1 MGSSKKHKDKDK
13 ESKKKR
19 KHRSRSRSPR
29 DKEKKKR
36 HRERS
41 RSRSPSHPEPLHV
54 DEYGHT
60 RNEESR
66 RSRQEKAPSPF
77 AADANSSN
85 QNGEAQVSGDG
96 SSLSVAETNRLRAQ
110 LGLKPLDI
118 PEAADGEDSKPKKSD
133 GVHAPAINMGEKRKA
148 DQLREKLS
156 TRKEKRSIEKKL
168 LEVKGLGDSDSG
180 DEGAAAWV
188 QKSRKIQ
195 KEKELAEKRAKVLEE
210 MDEDFGIG
218 GLVEEEFKREKDKKQ
233 AYRSQDLSG
242 LRVEHAMDKFEEGR
256 GVILTLKD
264 KGILDEEQDDVLV
277 NVNIEDDERAEKN
290 IENKKKKPD
299 YKPYDEP
306 EYDEYGMMKPTSM
319 LSKYDEEIEGAKKE
333 SFTLGSGGSYDAAH
347 EKRMAEIRQQLRAQG
362 QSLKLAAP
370 TVAAEYMTK
379 EEMEAAASF
388 KKVKK
393 KVRKIRKKEVLK
405 ADDLLPLPEEST
417 EENFG
422 SRSRGRG
429 RAEPAEEGELP
440 ADEGQEEQKPNLD
453 GAAYSTNLLSTTSL
467 VQPIKQEIEEDGML
481 GPDEDLS
488 NVVIEEDEAQN
499 ELQGMLAKARKLKL
513 KKERNRAPE
522 MLEQVSTT
530 VKPESENDAGANIV
544 LNSTSEFC
552 RNLGEIPTYGLSGNR
567 EEERD
572 EIMDMELELMEQR
585 QRQEEQEEITG
596 GWNEV
601 DIDENPVD
609 IMGEETSV
617 LEEEP
622 IAGAGVGAALALAQ
636 RKGFIEDETPKKMP
650 GLSSKY
656 LELQAQNYTIQDK
669 RYDDLDEKNRKRER
683 YQGGMV
689 TDFKEKDSYKPEV
702 KLDYVDESGRSLSQ
716 KEAFRQ
722 LSHRFHG
729 KGSGKKKTE
738 KRGKKVEEEL
748 LMKRMSSTD
757 TPLNTL
763 SLLQDKQRSEKS
775 PFIVLS
781 GSRGFTSNTIVK
793 PS

>member
-1 MGSSKKHKDKDK
+1 MGSSKKHKDKDR

-41 RSRSPSHPEPLHV
+41 RSRSPVREEPILV
-54 DEYGHT
+54 EEYERS

-66 RSRQEKAPSPF
+66 RSRQEPIPASLP
-77 AADANSSN
+77 AEANSNLS
-85 QNGEAQVSGDG
+85 GEAQVSGDG
-96 SSLSVAETNRLRAQ
+96 SSLSIAETNRLRAQ
-110 LGLKPLDI
+110 LGLKPLDV
-118 PEAADGEDSKPKKSD
+118 PETGDGEDSKPKKSE
-133 GVHAPAINMGEKRKA
+133 GVHAPAINMGEKKKA
-148 DQLREKLS
+148 DKLREKLS
-156 TRKEKRSIEKKL
+156 TRKEKRNMEKNL

-188 QKSRKIQ
+188 RKSRKIE
-195 KEKELAEKRAKVLEE
+195 KEKELAEKRAKMLEE

-218 GLVEEEFKREKDKKQ
+218 GLVEEEFKREKDQKQ

-306 EYDEYGMMKPTSM
+306 QYDEYGMMKPTSM
-319 LSKYDEEIEGAKKE
+319 LSKYDEEIEGARKE
-333 SFTLGSGGSYDAAH
+333 SFMLGSGGSYDAAH

-362 QSLKLAAP
+362 QTLQVAAP
-370 TVAAEYMTK
+370 TIAAEYMTK

-405 ADDLLPLPEEST
+405 ADDLLPLPEESA
-417 EENFG
+417 EDNFG
-422 SRSRGRG
+422 SRARGRG
-429 RAEPAEEGELP
+429 RAEPIEEGELP
-440 ADEGQEEQKPNLD
+440 ADEGQEDQKPVVD
-453 GAAYSTNLLSTTSL
+453 GAATSL
-467 VQPIKQEIEEDGML
+467 DQPVKQEPEDDDML

-522 MLEQVSTT
+522 MIEQVSATI
-530 VKPESENDAGANIV
+530 KPKSETDAAGNIV

-609 IMGEETSV
+609 IKGEETSV

-636 RKGFIEDETPKKMP
+636 KKGFIEDEGPKKAP

-669 RYDDLDEKNRKRER
+669 RYDDLDEKNRKRDR

-689 TDFKEKDSYKPEV
+689 TDFKEKDTYKPEV

-763 SLLQDKQRSEKS
+763 SLLQDKQRTEKS

-781 GSRGFTSNTIVK
+781 GSRGFTSNTISK

>member
-1 MGSSKKHKDKDK
+1 MGSSKKHKEKDR

-19 KHRSRSRSPR
+19 KHRSRSRSPK
-29 DKEKKKR
+29 DKEKKRR
-36 HRERS
+36 HRD
-41 RSRSPSHPEPLHV
+41 RSRSPVYPEPVHV
-54 DEYGHT
+54 DDHQHGY
-60 RNEESR
+60 RNEESK
-66 RSRQEKAPSPF
+66 RSRPEKLPSPIP
-77 AADANSSN
+77 DPNSSN
-85 QNGEAQVSGDG
+85 VSGEPQVSGDG
-96 SSLSVAETNRLRAQ
+96 SSLSVVETNRLRAQ

-118 PEAADGEDSKPKKSD
+118 PDAAGGEDSKPKKSD

-148 DQLREKLS
+148 DRLREKLS
-156 TRKEKRSIEKKL
+156 TRKEKRNIEKRL
-168 LEVKGLGDSDSG
+168 LDVKGLGDSDSG

-188 QKSRKIQ
+188 LKSRKIQ
-195 KEKELAEKRAKVLEE
+195 KEKELAEKRAKALEE

-218 GLVEEEFKREKDKKQ
+218 GLVEEEFKKEKDKKQ
-233 AYRSQDLSG
+233 AYRSHDLSG

-290 IENKKKKPD
+290 IENKKQKPD

-306 EYDEYGMMKPTSM
+306 EYDEYGMMKPNNM
-319 LSKYDEEIEGAKKE
+319 LSKYDEEIEGAKKQ

-362 QSLKLAAP
+362 QTLTLAAP
-370 TVAAEYMTK
+370 TIAAEYMTK
-379 EEMEAAASF
+379 EETAAASF

-393 KVRKIRKKEVLK
+393 KVRKIRKKDVLK
-405 ADDLLPLPEEST
+405 ADDLLPLPEDST
-417 EENFG
+417 EDNFG
-422 SRSRGRG
+422 SRARGRG
-429 RAEPAEEGELP
+429 RAEPTEEGELP
-440 ADEGQEEQKPNLD
+440 ADEGVEEIKPPVD
-453 GAAYSTNLLSTTSL
+453 GAAYSTGVLSASL
-467 VQPIKQEIEEDGML
+467 AQPIKQEVDDEEMQ

-488 NVVIEEDEAQN
+488 NVVLEEDEAQN
-499 ELQGMLAKARKLKL
+499 ELYGMLAKARKLKL

-522 MLEQVSTT
+522 MLEQVNA
-530 VKPESENDAGANIV
+530 VIQPESEAETGANIV

-552 RNLGEIPTYGLSGNR
+552 RNLGEIPTFGLSGNR

-609 IMGEETSV
+609 IMGLCLYPST
-617 LEEEP
+617 
-622 IAGAGVGAALALAQ
+622 
-636 RKGFIEDETPKKMP
+636 GFIEDESPKKMP

-689 TDFKEKDSYKPEV
+689 TDFKEKETYKPEV

-763 SLLQDKQRSEKS
+763 SLLQDKQRTEKS